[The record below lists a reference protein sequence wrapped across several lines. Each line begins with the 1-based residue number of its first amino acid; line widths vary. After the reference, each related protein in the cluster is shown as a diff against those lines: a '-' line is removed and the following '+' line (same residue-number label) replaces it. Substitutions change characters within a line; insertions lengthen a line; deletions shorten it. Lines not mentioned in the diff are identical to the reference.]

1 MMKNKKIIL
10 KYLRYLSIVFTVVS
24 CLFCLITYIMY
35 IHFIN
40 DLNNYYLLAFLA
52 NIILLLRCVVFS
64 IPYMFI
70 NYYYKKINK

>member
-1 MMKNKKIIL
+1 
-10 KYLRYLSIVFTVVS
+10 
-24 CLFCLITYIMY
+24 MY